1 MTRIRSVFMMVAAC
15 FALFA
20 AQVEA
25 ARLGGG
31 KSVGRQSQNVTNR
44 EATPPQ
50 APQAAPG
57 QAAQAQPGMR
67 PNQAPAAQPQ
77 RNRWLGPIAGLA
89 AGLGLAALAS
99 HLGFGE
105 ELASFMM
112 IALLAVAVL
121 VIVRRVRAR
130 RGAAARP
137 ALTPAPAYGHTGI
150 GSEATVNYAPL
161 RPEPVSTPA
170 SGAGAAL
177 APVASAPV
185 GEEPR
190 WQIPAGFDAEGFVRN
205 AKVQFIRLQAAF
217 DAANLA
223 DLREFTSPELFAELK
238 MQIEER
244 GAARNQTDVVKL
256 DAELLGIETGPVD
269 YLASVRFSGMLR
281 EGEGAAAQNFDEVW
295 NLSTPVSG
303 SSGWVLSGIQQLG

>member
-1 MTRIRSVFMMVAAC
+1 MTRIRSVLMMLAAS

-20 AQVEA
+20 AQAEA

-67 PNQAPAAQPQ
+67 PNQTPAAQPQ

-121 VIVRRVRAR
+121 FIVRMVMAR

-137 ALTPAPAYGHTGI
+137 ALTPAPAYGHAGL

-161 RPEPVSTPA
+161 RPEPVGSSS
-170 SGAGAAL
+170 SGAGSL
-177 APVASAPV
+177 APVAAELVSAE
-185 GEEPR
+185 GR
-190 WQIPAGFDAEGFVRN
+190 WQIPAGFDADGFVRN

-217 DAANLA
+217 DAANLT

-244 GAARNQTDVVKL
+244 GPARNQTDVVKL
-256 DAELLGIETGPVD
+256 DAELLGIETGAVD

-295 NLSTPVSG
+295 NLSKPVAG
-303 SSGWVLSGIQQLG
+303 SSGWVLSGIQQLS